1 MASDVVMPRLGWT
14 METGRVVE
22 WLKQDG
28 EAVAAGD
35 MLFSVESD
43 KAVVEVEALD
53 SGVLRIP
60 TDTPIGVD
68 APVGAILAYIL
79 AVGEDAPTA
88 AAAPAPS
95 AAAATPVVAP
105 AAPAAAFATAPGAAQ
120 ASAAIS
126 PRARRVAREL
136 GVDWQSVVGT
146 GAGGRIRERDV
157 RAAASAPAAAD
168 RVRATPSTRRLA
180 DDVGVDLERLAARAG
195 GRVSRADVAAAAL
208 GGSGASAAASIA
220 TAGATITRMSAI
232 RRVTAARMSEAA
244 HTVAPVTLTTEVDAT
259 ELVRLQ
265 GRLKDDLAAS
275 DEAAPSITALL
286 VKLAGTALARHPELN
301 AALDGETIV
310 TYTRVDIGIAVD
322 AGRGLFV
329 PVVRDVAG
337 RSAFAVGADSA
348 RLIAAARA
356 GTLSLEEMS
365 GSTFTVTNLG
375 MFGIDAFTPII
386 NLPEAAVL
394 GVGRIVA
401 KPVVIDEVTE
411 EVAVRKML
419 TLSLT
424 FDHRIVDG
432 GPAARFLQALCGMIA
447 GPLPWLMR

>member
-43 KAVVEVEALD
+43 KAIVEVEALD

-68 APVGAILAYIL
+68 APVGAVLAYIL
-79 AVGEDAPTA
+79 GPGEEPPA
-88 AAAPAPS
+88 AAAPAPT
-95 AAAATPVVAP
+95 AAAVAATPTVGTVAAR
-105 AAPAAAFATAPGAAQ
+105 AAEGATTAGAEP
-120 ASAAIS
+120 AIS

-136 GVDWQSVVGT
+136 GVDWTGLTGS

-157 RAAASAPAAAD
+157 RAAAALAPASE
-168 RVRATPSTRRLA
+168 RVRATPSTRQLA
-180 DDVGVDLERLAARAG
+180 DAVGVDLERLAGRAG

-208 GGSGASAAASIA
+208 GAPAAAPA
-220 TAGATITRMSAI
+220 VVAGADDVAVPMSPA
-232 RRVTAARMSEAA
+232 RRVTAARMSAAA

-265 GRLKDDLAAS
+265 ARLKDDLASS
-275 DEAAPSITALL
+275 DEAAPSITAML
-286 VKLAGTALARHPELN
+286 VKLTGGALAKHPDVN
-301 AALDGETIV
+301 ASLDGESIV
-310 TYTRVDIGIAVD
+310 RHARIDIGIAVD
-322 AGRGLFV
+322 AERGLYV

-337 RSAFAVGADSA
+337 RSVFAVAADAA
-348 RLIAAARA
+348 RLIGAARA
-356 GTLSLEEMS
+356 GTLPPNDMA
-365 GSTFTVTNLG
+365 GGTFTVTNLG
-375 MFGIDAFTPII
+375 MYGIDAFTPII

-394 GVGRIVA
+394 GIGRIVA
-401 KPVVIDEVTE
+401 RPVVVDEVTD
-411 EVAVRKML
+411 EVAVRRML

-432 GPAARFLQALCGMIA
+432 GPAARFLQTLCGMIA
-447 GPLPWLMR
+447 RPLPWLMR